1 MRRSTSRLHQAPRAR
16 LDVFGPLPH
25 DVGMRRAIKIYDT
38 TLRDGTQGEGV
49 SFSMEDKVRL
59 SARFDAIGIH
69 YIEGGWP
76 GSNPKDLRFFRR
88 MHDVSLKHAK
98 LCAFSMTRRAG
109 VSAAGDANM
118 QALIEAGAPVATIV
132 GKSWDFHVTHALET
146 TLPENLAMIGDT
158 IAYLRPKMDEVMY
171 DAEHCFDGF
180 RANREYALATLKAAA
195 GAGAH
200 WVVLCD
206 TNGGTLPH
214 DLVAILQVVKREV
227 PARLGIHVHNDAE
240 CAVANSLAA
249 VMEGVDQV
257 QGTINGFGERCGNAN
272 LVSIIPTLALKLGL
286 ECVPTA
292 HLREL
297 RDLSRFVS
305 ELANRKPWSSQPY
318 VGDSAFAHKGGM
330 HVSAVLKHPETY
342 EHVDPEAVGN
352 HRRVLVSEL
361 AGKSNILWKA
371 REYGIDLDR
380 DTPDSRR
387 ILDRLKQLEDEG
399 FQFEGA
405 EASFELLMERALGR
419 YRAYFELD
427 AFRVIVEEQSG
438 DGGPVAEATVRVR
451 VKGMLEH
458 TAAEGNG
465 PVNALD
471 HALRKALE
479 EFYPNLK
486 EMRLLDYKVRI
497 LDESKGTAAKTRVL
511 ITSGD
516 AQETW
521 GTVGV
526 ADNIIEASWLALVD
540 SVEYKL
546 RADERR
552 RASA

>member
-1 MRRSTSRLHQAPRAR
+1 MRR
-16 LDVFGPLPH
+16 F
-25 DVGMRRAIKIYDT
+25 IKIYDT

-59 SARFDAIGIH
+59 ATRLDAIGIH

-88 MHDVSLKHAK
+88 MQDVSLKHAK
-98 LCAFSMTRRAG
+98 LAAFSMTRRAG
-109 VSAAGDANM
+109 VAAASDANM
-118 QALIEAGAPVATIV
+118 QALVDAGAPVATIV
-132 GKSWDFHVTHALET
+132 GKAWDFHVTQALGT
-146 TLPENLAMIGDT
+146 TLEENLAMVQDT
-158 IAYLRPKMDEVMY
+158 IAYLRPKMEEVLF
-171 DAEHCFDGF
+171 DAEHFFDGF
-180 RANREYALATLKAAA
+180 RANREYALATLRAAER
-195 GAGAH
+195 AGAH
-200 WVVLCD
+200 WLVLCD
-206 TNGGTLPH
+206 TNGGTLPAE
-214 DLVAILQVVKREV
+214 LVEILRVVKGAV
-227 PARLGIHVHNDAE
+227 GTPLGIHVHNDAE

-249 VMEGVDQV
+249 VAEGVGQV

-272 LVSIIPTLALKLGL
+272 LVSIIPSLVLKMGIDCIP
-286 ECVPTA
+286 EN

-297 RDLSRFVS
+297 RDVSRFVA
-305 ELANRKPWSSQPY
+305 ELANRKPWDAQPY

-342 EHVDPEAVGN
+342 EHIDPAAVGN

-361 AGKSNILWKA
+361 AGKSNIVWKA
-371 REYGIDLDR
+371 REFGIDIDQ

-419 YRAYFELD
+419 HRPYFELD
-427 AFRVIVEEQSG
+427 AYRVIVEEQSG
-438 DGGPVAEATVRVR
+438 DGEPVAEATVRVR
-451 VKGMLEH
+451 VKGILEH
-458 TAAEGNG
+458 TAASGNG

-516 AQETW
+516 ARETW

-546 RADERR
+546 RADDRR
-552 RASA
+552 GRA